1 MTSNQDNPINIRI
14 QLAFMWTSLMFCYI
28 YCDYFEL
35 YTPDKISEI
44 IEGTSML
51 NNPWK
56 LFAASVLLAIPSL
69 MIYLSISLSPRIN
82 RILNIGF
89 GVFFALFLLL
99 ILTSLDFEWYKFY
112 MLFAVIEMCWL
123 HLLHAKHFYGK
134 FQTHKYFNHGY
145 S

>member
-1 MTSNQDNPINIRI
+1 
-14 QLAFMWTSLMFCYI
+14 MFCYI

-112 MLFAVIEMCWL
+112 MLFAVIEIVLAALIARKAFLWKIPN
-123 HLLHAKHFYGK
+123 A
-134 FQTHKYFNHGY
+134 
-145 S
+145 

>member
-51 NNPWK
+51 NNTWK
-56 LFAASVLLAIPSL
+56 LFAASVVLAIPSL

-89 GVFFALFLLL
+89 GVFFALFLIL

-112 MLFAVIEMCWL
+112 MLFAVIEIVLAALIARKAFLWKIPN
-123 HLLHAKHFYGK
+123 A
-134 FQTHKYFNHGY
+134 
-145 S
+145 

>member
-1 MTSNQDNPINIRI
+1 MISNQVNSIDIRI

-51 NNPWK
+51 NDPWK
-56 LFAASVLLAIPSL
+56 LFAASVLLAIPSM
-69 MIYLSISLSPRIN
+69 MIYLSISLPPKIN
-82 RILNIGF
+82 RLLNIGF
-89 GVFFALFLLL
+89 GVFFALFLAL

-112 MLFAVIEMCWL
+112 MMFAAIEIVLAALIARKAYLWP
-123 HLLHAKHFYGK
+123 
-134 FQTHKYFNHGY
+134 QTE